1 MVCERQVWRW
11 SSSRGKQLM
20 CIKAGQHSARSPKH
34 YPTWK
39 MNEDRV
45 RKRAD
50 KLALQQEQA
59 EVQSHLDS
67 TRRLLGST
75 REQS

>member
-1 MVCERQVWRW
+1 MVAARGMVRW

-39 MNEDRV
+39 MNEDRA
-45 RKRAD
+45 RKRAAR
-50 KLALQQEQA
+50 LALQQERA

-67 TRRLLGST
+67 ARRLLQST

>member
-1 MVCERQVWRW
+1 MTLGTFW
-11 SSSRGKQLM
+11 SSSRGEQLM

-39 MNEDRV
+39 MNDDRV
-45 RKRAD
+45 RKRAAR
-50 KLALQQEQA
+50 LSLEQEQA
-59 EVQSHLDS
+59 EVQSHID
-67 TRRLLGST
+67 TARRLLQLT

>member
-1 MVCERQVWRW
+1 MVAAYRVGRW

-39 MNEDRV
+39 MNEDRA
-45 RKRAD
+45 RKRAAR
-50 KLALQQEQA
+50 LALQQEGA

-67 TRRLLGST
+67 ARRLLSST
-75 REQS
+75 REQ